1 MDEVDDDLKD
11 GGWLKGLSDGKGWLG
26 GRLKPS
32 SRAARFSCLIKL
44 VVDDDDQDDRDDGE
58 GDDGEDDRD
67 GDDDEDDGEGD
78 DDEDDRDG
86 DDDEDGDFHHLRLAP
101 ALGPVE

>member
-1 MDEVDDDLKD
+1 MADWKRTRHQCKDNDYDVDEVDDDLKD

-32 SRAARFSCLIKL
+32 SKAARFSCLINL
-44 VVDDDDQDDRDDGE
+44 VVDDDI
-58 GDDGEDDRD
+58 
-67 GDDDEDDGEGD
+67 DDDK
-78 DDEDDRDG
+78 DDRDG

>member
-32 SRAARFSCLIKL
+32 SKAARFSCLINL
-44 VVDDDDQDDRDDGE
+44 VDDDDIDDDD
-58 GDDGEDDRD
+58 DKDDRD
-67 GDDDEDDGEGD
+67 GDDDK
-78 DDEDDRDG
+78 DDRDG